1 MKYGLLVFKE
11 TDNIGDDIQAYAAE
25 RFLPKVDYYI
35 DRESLNVFM
44 PNNQERVAMIMNAWY
59 MYNKFTL
66 PPSPYIE
73 PLFVSVHFSKSD
85 FFQIED
91 DCLDASVKNYFNQ
104 FGKVGCRDNST
115 RRILE
120 NKGIETYFSGCLTLT
135 IEPQAKI
142 SKENIIYCVDV
153 SEEIV
158 KKVEKLNVSC
168 HIKKKTHD
176 IEPKKSGFCWSDR
189 KRRVENLLVEYQSAR
204 CVITTRLHC
213 ALPCL
218 ALGTPVLLVYRE
230 EDYFKNR
237 MKDFLPFLHYC
248 SEEDFLEDRVNYD
261 VNNPPLNSNEFDNLK
276 NQLKEQVKEFIEV
289 NNEKN
294 DEVNLSEEYW
304 YNQLRWQSD
313 LLKRQLP
320 KMKKLHNEAWER
332 KQMLKKEEWQEKEIE
347 WLNNKIVGTEKYYK
361 QRELWMKEKLEVESK
376 EKESVLNEYIRIKN
390 SITYKVGKVI
400 LYIPKG
406 SRAAYE
412 AVAPWNQMDIYD
424 VLEPPTGIENTE
436 ITAIGIYPNPVVNTI
451 SISVQ
456 DAAIIKSIKII
467 DLAGTVVKNL
477 HPEGTLTFDVSDLVN
492 GMYFL
497 QLNDDTTVKFIKK

>member
-204 CVITTRLHC
+204 
-213 ALPCL
+213 
-218 ALGTPVLLVYRE
+218 
-230 EDYFKNR
+230 
-237 MKDFLPFLHYC
+237 
-248 SEEDFLEDRVNYD
+248 
-261 VNNPPLNSNEFDNLK
+261 
-276 NQLKEQVKEFIEV
+276 
-289 NNEKN
+289 
-294 DEVNLSEEYW
+294 W
-304 YNQLRWQSD
+304 YL
-313 LLKRQLP
+313 
-320 KMKKLHNEAWER
+320 
-332 KQMLKKEEWQEKEIE
+332 
-347 WLNNKIVGTEKYYK
+347 
-361 QRELWMKEKLEVESK
+361 
-376 EKESVLNEYIRIKN
+376 
-390 SITYKVGKVI
+390 
-400 LYIPKG
+400 
-406 SRAAYE
+406 
-412 AVAPWNQMDIYD
+412 
-424 VLEPPTGIENTE
+424 
-436 ITAIGIYPNPVVNTI
+436 
-451 SISVQ
+451 
-456 DAAIIKSIKII
+456 
-467 DLAGTVVKNL
+467 
-477 HPEGTLTFDVSDLVN
+477 
-492 GMYFL
+492 
-497 QLNDDTTVKFIKK
+497 

>member
-35 DRESLNVFM
+35 DRESLNVFI
-44 PNNQERVAMIMNAWY
+44 PNNQERVAVIMNAWY

-218 ALGTPVLLVYRE
+218 ALGTPVLLIYRE

-320 KMKKLHNEAWER
+320 KMKKLHDEAWER

-376 EKESVLNEYIRIKN
+376 EKEGVLNEYIRIKN

-400 LYIPKG
+400 LYIPK
-406 SRAAYE
+406 
-412 AVAPWNQMDIYD
+412 
-424 VLEPPTGIENTE
+424 
-436 ITAIGIYPNPVVNTI
+436 
-451 SISVQ
+451 
-456 DAAIIKSIKII
+456 KIARVFR
-467 DLAGTVVKNL
+467 LKN
-477 HPEGTLTFDVSDLVN
+477 E
-492 GMYFL
+492 
-497 QLNDDTTVKFIKK
+497 